1 MDASLFSWSGLIISL
16 LVVAAILAVAF
27 ILVRG
32 VVRFIQRRTRHR
44 ANGGALD
51 EGRSSVNE

>member
-16 LVVAAILAVAF
+16 LVVATILAVAF

-51 EGRSSVNE
+51 EGP